1 MSYRIVQP
9 QKNGRF
15 YLYQAESV
23 WNPEKKSSVQKRTYL
38 GACDKDGNLL
48 EPTTKNRTILCSPVY
63 GTGYL
68 LHSVMKD
75 IGLDK
80 VLEDV
85 YGERDGK
92 RLEALAILGIIDPSS
107 VRMME
112 CNIGDS
118 YIRELVGTEWSF
130 EQSEVCRFMQSVGKD
145 FGKREEVFEKLAP
158 KNGCVIF
165 DIVCLGTDSGELD
178 FSEPGRKARFTG
190 SKQFNLGIVHSMSD
204 GLPFMYRTYPGSVAD
219 VSTLDNIT
227 DDLSSIGCKPIELI
241 MDRGFFSYGN
251 ISDMVSRETGFT
263 VPIPGKN
270 AILKL
275 LISESIGNIDSPLM
289 TDMIGGSVVRG
300 YETAVAMNGREFVR
314 ASSDDA
320 DAIRAVVLQDDTTR
334 ANKIETL
341 YRRLTELE
349 KKLDGTEYRECKL
362 LSLTNKEKEILSLF
376 NVSTVDGKVRL
387 SRKRNAISAKENAC
401 GRFVLLTTS
410 DKGWKD
416 LMVEYRSR
424 NDIEYDFSELQSNL
438 FNGVKGKS
446 DQNSAE
452 GGLFVSFLSLRLR
465 TALLNRMRLC
475 KMTETMWITD
485 IIGLMRKLKISN
497 IGGKWRLNEVTKA
510 QRETFG
516 NLGIEVPR

>member
-23 WNPEKKSSVQKRTYL
+23 WNPEKKRSVQKRTYL

-158 KNGCVIF
+158 KNG
-165 DIVCLGTDSGELD
+165 
-178 FSEPGRKARFTG
+178 
-190 SKQFNLGIVHSMSD
+190 
-204 GLPFMYRTYPGSVAD
+204 
-219 VSTLDNIT
+219 
-227 DDLSSIGCKPIELI
+227 
-241 MDRGFFSYGN
+241 
-251 ISDMVSRETGFT
+251 
-263 VPIPGKN
+263 
-270 AILKL
+270 
-275 LISESIGNIDSPLM
+275 
-289 TDMIGGSVVRG
+289 
-300 YETAVAMNGREFVR
+300 
-314 ASSDDA
+314 
-320 DAIRAVVLQDDTTR
+320 
-334 ANKIETL
+334 
-341 YRRLTELE
+341 
-349 KKLDGTEYRECKL
+349 
-362 LSLTNKEKEILSLF
+362 
-376 NVSTVDGKVRL
+376 
-387 SRKRNAISAKENAC
+387 
-401 GRFVLLTTS
+401 
-410 DKGWKD
+410 
-416 LMVEYRSR
+416 
-424 NDIEYDFSELQSNL
+424 
-438 FNGVKGKS
+438 
-446 DQNSAE
+446 
-452 GGLFVSFLSLRLR
+452 
-465 TALLNRMRLC
+465 
-475 KMTETMWITD
+475 
-485 IIGLMRKLKISN
+485 
-497 IGGKWRLNEVTKA
+497 
-510 QRETFG
+510 
-516 NLGIEVPR
+516 